1 MHALPGTG
9 GVLRFLDTACWFHRA
24 PGVTLVRD
32 DLRTIDFILLL
43 ARMLSSSLIA
53 SNFYF
58 ERITHER

>member
-1 MHALPGTG
+1 MHALPGTD

-24 PGVTLVRD
+24 PGVTLVRN
-32 DLRTIDFILLL
+32 LRTIDFILLL